1 MEKGCQRA
9 RLARHALNRNNVKDV
24 AKNPMSAQA
33 RVALLHITCTSR
45 LLTVMKSD
53 SRAMFAAAAKAQE
66 AVAYLDGLQ
75 PGAVRA
81 AA

>member
-45 LLTVMKSD
+45 LLRLMKAD
-53 SRAMFAAAAKAQE
+53 SRAVFAAAAKASE
-66 AVAYLDGLQ
+66 ACTFIKSFSTTKEA
-75 PGAVRA
+75 
-81 AA
+81 